1 MEVFNMM
8 FSTLAESII
17 LVFYLF
23 IYILPINWIS
33 AWKSWS
39 THYLTIYCLWL
50 TCPVIMMTTS
60 SKSSLMSS

>member
-33 AWKSWS
+33 A
-39 THYLTIYCLWL
+39 
-50 TCPVIMMTTS
+50 
-60 SKSSLMSS
+60 